1 MYKQRIAKLQ
11 QQIKDL
17 DEKILSAESD
27 TNFDKNSLK
36 SMQSQRSMIYYE
48 IQRLNKLQ
56 WEEDHE
62 RVSYDDE
69 RDR

>member
-1 MYKQRIAKLQ
+1 MYKQQIAKLQ
-11 QQIKDL
+11 QQIKNL
-17 DEKILSAESD
+17 DEKILLAESD
-27 TNFDKNSLK
+27 TNFDKDTLK

>member
-11 QQIKDL
+11 QQIKNL

-27 TNFDKNSLK
+27 TNFDKDALK

>member
-1 MYKQRIAKLQ
+1 MYKQQIAKLQ
-11 QQIKDL
+11 QQIKNL
-17 DEKILSAESD
+17 DEKILLAELD
-27 TNFDKNSLK
+27 TNFNKDSLK

>member
-1 MYKQRIAKLQ
+1 MYKQQIAKLQ
-11 QQIKDL
+11 QQIKNL
-17 DEKILSAESD
+17 DEKILLAESD
-27 TNFDKNSLK
+27 TNFDKDALK